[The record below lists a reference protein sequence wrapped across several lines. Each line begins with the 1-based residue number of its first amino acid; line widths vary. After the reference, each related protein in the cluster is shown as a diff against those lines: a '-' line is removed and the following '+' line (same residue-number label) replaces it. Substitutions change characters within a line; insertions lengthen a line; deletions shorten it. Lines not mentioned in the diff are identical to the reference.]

1 MLAICA
7 LLFTARAAEC
17 GTESTLREVSD
28 SYFPEDARTTFVR
41 HDADVQTKHFDIAY
55 GSNFKVVSNNYA
67 KQQYVLTQCGTAAP
81 DEATVNALAA
91 LPADFTRKAF
101 TIPLQS
107 WSSDSTGSLS
117 FLDILGVHDRHKH
130 VSQYASAPCLQKAMS
145 CDETVKAVDSYTN
158 ATIQEMQKGMADAYF
173 VDTADDHAN
182 TVAMTV
188 AHDPSALNQAE
199 WIKYVGAFFNQ
210 EDVAK
215 THMETVTKKWGE
227 LKAEGAAGAN
237 AGKVAVFI
245 AHNDASAWGGSN
257 ALEISLA
264 AYKTH
269 LVAAAGGVSLDESTL
284 TAAST
289 HAVVSGSAA
298 DGNLKV
304 KYDKTVPAAV
314 EAFQAAIANAAV
326 LIDETYYAD
335 PTGLDAA
342 AVAAPFGTLA
352 APVYREDGLL
362 SEALGLDWFEGRFAR
377 PDVLLQDFVAALHGT
392 DAKRT
397 YLRLPSEAPT
407 IQTKADC
414 AVELPICGA
423 AAFAPIDTLYER
435 YSSVADAVSDPVDS
449 GAAAAMVALVALLLE

>member
-1 MLAICA
+1 
-7 LLFTARAAEC
+7 
-17 GTESTLREVSD
+17 
-28 SYFPEDARTTFVR
+28 
-41 HDADVQTKHFDIAY
+41 
-55 GSNFKVVSNNYA
+55 
-67 KQQYVLTQCGTAAP
+67 
-81 DEATVNALAA
+81 
-91 LPADFTRKAF
+91 
-101 TIPLQS
+101 
-107 WSSDSTGSLS
+107 LS
-117 FLDILGVHDRHKH
+117 FLDIVGVHDRHKH
-130 VSQYASAPCLQKAMS
+130 VSENAVAPCLQKAMS
-145 CDETVKAVDSYTN
+145 CDETVKAVASWSN

-199 WIKYVGAFFNQ
+199 WIKYIGAFFNQ

-245 AHNDASAWGGSN
+245 AHEDLSSWGMGN
-257 ALEISLA
+257 NLVISLA
-264 AYKTH
+264 AYKTG

-304 KYDKTVPAAV
+304 TYDKTVPAAV
-314 EAFQAAIANAAV
+314 EAFQAAIADANVAV

-414 AVELPICGA
+414 AVELPVCGA

-435 YSSVADAVSDPVDS
+435 YSSVADAVTDPDAVSDPVDS
-449 GAAAAMVALVALLLE
+449 GAAAAMVALVLLLQ